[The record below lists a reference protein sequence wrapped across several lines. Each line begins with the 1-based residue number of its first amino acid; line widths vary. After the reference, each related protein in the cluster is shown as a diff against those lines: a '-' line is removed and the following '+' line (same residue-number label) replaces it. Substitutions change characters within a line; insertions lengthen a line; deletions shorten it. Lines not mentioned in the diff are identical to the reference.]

1 MLKDGLMLM
10 CIGMG
15 TVFVFLCVMI
25 VVLYITGF
33 IMQKFAPEVQTAK
46 SKENL
51 ATEDEVIAAIIATKA
66 FAGKL

>member
-10 CIGMG
+10 CMGMG

-25 VVLYITGF
+25 FVLHVTGF
-33 IMQKFAPEVQTAK
+33 IMQKFTQEPQAVDTNDNN
-46 SKENL
+46 SR
-51 ATEDEVIAAIIATKA
+51 EDETVAAIIAAKA